1 VIEHIWSRWPVVV
14 AVAAGMLLTG
24 VTLGFALAS
33 GIGWQLFVQSYSL
46 TNLVIGL
53 AFLASGAPVAWL
65 TRNVVGP
72 LLIAAGVCHLIS
84 AAATM
89 IAVFGLNADWPTSVI
104 SALSTFSNG
113 PWQLGVG
120 LLFPLALLLFPDG
133 RLPSRRWAWVAWLIV
148 ISGAFQ
154 AVTGMLADGSSFS
167 DSPEANSILS
177 IGLELPESVVLI
189 AGIASDAAYVL
200 VISALVWRFIR
211 GDERTRR
218 QVMWLILALL
228 IILVLNVERLLTGDG
243 PILLLLSA
251 VLIPIALAIAIVRY
265 ELFDIR
271 VALSRTLLY
280 GLTIALVIAIYI
292 GVVAGL
298 TLLVPSN
305 AQRSVSVAAAIVVA
319 FLFAPLRTLVQ
330 RMINR
335 AFYGTRSDPA
345 RTAWQI
351 GEGLRHDDDLPGV
364 LEQTRLALRL
374 PWISLRAE
382 PAGNQIAM
390 AGEHQE
396 TPTAELP
403 LTYRDEQVGTL
414 VVGLRRG
421 ERDLHDA
428 DRRTLELIAT
438 PLAVA
443 LHATALSGQ
452 VQQARTMTV
461 EAAAAERVRLQR
473 ELHDG
478 VGPILT
484 SAAFQA
490 DAASNLIHSDP
501 DGAERLLD
509 EIRTELRGAIDDVR
523 RVVYGLR
530 PIELDNAGLVGA
542 IRQRLAGLPAGEAGQ
557 IRVEIEH
564 PDQLPALSPAVELA
578 AYRIASE
585 AINNAL
591 THSEGRRCLVKITA
605 NGTLAVTVRDDG
617 RPPSSWTPGVGLRS
631 ILERAEELGGTAA
644 AGPTGDGWE
653 VRARL
658 PLDGLAPSMRD

>member
-1 VIEHIWSRWPVVV
+1 MTDPWSRWPVVV
-14 AVAAGMLLTG
+14 SVAAGTLLAG
-24 VTLGFALAS
+24 VTLGFGLAI
-33 GIGWQLFVQSYSL
+33 GIGWQRFVGSYTL
-46 TNLVIGL
+46 TNLVMGL

-72 LLIAAGVCHLIS
+72 LLVAAGLCHLTS

-89 IAVFGLNADWPTSVI
+89 MAVFGLDTGWPTATIGV
-104 SALSTFSNG
+104 LSTLSNG

-120 LLFPLALLLFPDG
+120 LFFPLALLLFPDG
-133 RLPSRRWAWVAWLIV
+133 KLPSRRWAWVAWLIV
-148 ISGAFQ
+148 LSGAFQ
-154 AVTGMLADGSSFS
+154 AVTGVLSNGSSFS
-167 DSPEANSILS
+167 ESPEANSILS
-177 IGLELPESVVLI
+177 IGLEMPETVVSVAGLASIGGDVLI
-189 AGIASDAAYVL
+189 IG
-200 VISALVWRFIR
+200 ALVWRFIR
-211 GDERTRR
+211 GDERTKR
-218 QVMWLILALL
+218 QVMWLILAMV
-228 IILVLNVERLLTGDG
+228 IILTLNAERFLTGDG
-243 PILLLLSA
+243 PILLLLSV

-265 ELFDIR
+265 QLFDIR
-271 VALSRTLLY
+271 VVLSRTLLY
-280 GLTIALVIAIYI
+280 GLTIALVIAVYV
-292 GVVAGL
+292 GVVAGF
-298 TLLVPSN
+298 TLLVPPT

-319 FLFAPLRTLVQ
+319 FLFAPLRSLVQ
-330 RMINR
+330 RMIKR

-345 RTAWQI
+345 RTASQI
-351 GEGLRHDDDLPGV
+351 GEGLRQDDDLPGV
-364 LEQTRLALRL
+364 LEQTRSALRL
-374 PWISLRAE
+374 PWISLRGE
-382 PAGNQIAM
+382 AGGNEIAA
-390 AGEHQE
+390 AGAPEE
-396 TPTAELP
+396 SPTVEMP
-403 LTYRDEQVGTL
+403 LTYRDQQVGTL

-428 DRRTLELIAT
+428 DRRTLDLIAT

-443 LHATALSGQ
+443 LHATALSDQ
-452 VQQARTMTV
+452 VQQARTATV
-461 EAAAAERVRLQR
+461 EAAAAERMRLQR

-490 DAASNLIHSDP
+490 DAASNLIHTDP
-501 DGAERLLD
+501 HGAERLLND
-509 EIRTELRGAIDDVR
+509 IRTELRGAIDDVR

-542 IRQRLAGLPAGEAGQ
+542 IRQRLAGLPATEAGQ
-557 IRVEIEH
+557 ITVEMEH

-591 THSEGRRCLVKITA
+591 THSEGRRCLVMITA
-605 NGTLAVTVRDDG
+605 NGTLAVIVRDDG
-617 RPPSSWTPGVGLRS
+617 RPPTSWTPGIGLRS

-658 PLDGLAPSMRD
+658 PLDGLAPSVQD

>member
-1 VIEHIWSRWPVVV
+1 
-14 AVAAGMLLTG
+14 
-24 VTLGFALAS
+24 
-33 GIGWQLFVQSYSL
+33 
-46 TNLVIGL
+46 
-53 AFLASGAPVAWL
+53 
-65 TRNVVGP
+65 
-72 LLIAAGVCHLIS
+72 
-84 AAATM
+84 
-89 IAVFGLNADWPTSVI
+89 
-104 SALSTFSNG
+104 
-113 PWQLGVG
+113 
-120 LLFPLALLLFPDG
+120 LFPLALLLFPDG

-167 DSPEANSILS
+167 DAPEANSILS
-177 IGLELPESVVLI
+177 IGLELPETVVLI
-189 AGIASDAAYVL
+189 AGIASDAAYLL
-200 VISALVWRFIR
+200 VVGTLVWRFIR

-228 IILVLNVERLLTGDG
+228 IILALNVERLLTGDG

-265 ELFDIR
+265 QLFDIR

-280 GLTIALVIAIYI
+280 GLTIALVIAVYV

-319 FLFAPLRTLVQ
+319 FLFAPVRALLQ
-330 RMINR
+330 RLINR

-351 GEGLRHDDDLPGV
+351 GEGLRHDDDLPGM
-364 LEQTRLALRL
+364 LEQTRRALRL
-374 PWISLRAE
+374 PWISLRSEADGNDIAS
-382 PAGNQIAM
+382 AGTS
-390 AGEHQE
+390 EE
-396 TPTAELP
+396 TPRVELP
-403 LTYRDEQVGTL
+403 LMYHDEQVGTL
-414 VVGLRRG
+414 VIGLRRG

-443 LHATALSGQ
+443 LHATALSDQ
-452 VQQARTMTV
+452 VQQARTATV

-490 DAASNLIHSDP
+490 DAASNLIHTDP
-501 DGAERLLD
+501 AGAERLVD

-530 PIELDNAGLVGA
+530 PIELDDAGLVGA
-542 IRQRLAGLPAGEAGQ
+542 IRQRLAGLPTSEPGQ
-557 IRVEIEH
+557 IKVEMEL

-591 THSEGRRCLVKITA
+591 THSAGRRCLVTITV

-617 RPPSSWTPGVGLRS
+617 RPPPSWTPGVGLRS

-644 AGPTGDGWE
+644 AGPADDGWE
-653 VRARL
+653 VSARL
-658 PLDGLAPSMRD
+658 PLDGVAASDRD